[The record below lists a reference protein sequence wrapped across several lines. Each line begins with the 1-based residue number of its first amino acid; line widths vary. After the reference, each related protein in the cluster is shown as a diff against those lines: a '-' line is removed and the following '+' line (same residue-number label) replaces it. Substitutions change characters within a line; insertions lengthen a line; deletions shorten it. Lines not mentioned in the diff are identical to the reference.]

1 MVTVM
6 MEIDQ
11 LQKELG
17 QLNKTLSLC
26 TTKRSKEQWL
36 CAFRD
41 LQWRILIVQA
51 VVLGQ
56 VQMTID
62 CITRRYLL

>member
-1 MVTVM
+1 MNVM

-11 LQKELG
+11 LQQELVK
-17 QLNKTLSLC
+17 LDKTLTLC

-36 CAFRD
+36 RAFRD
-41 LQWRILIVQA
+41 LQWRILVVQA
-51 VVLGQ
+51 IVLDG

-62 CITRRYLL
+62 IIGRKYLL